1 MLKLAESLVLN
12 VRSDM
17 MAILI
22 IEDEKNMSNLLKLE
36 LTHSGYQCEQ
46 AFDGETGLNKAL
58 DNDYELILL
67 DLMLPRI
74 NGIELCRRLR
84 EVKQT
89 PIIMLTARD
98 EVMDRVN
105 GLQVGADDY
114 LAKPFAMEEL
124 LARINALLRRVK
136 MLNSSNEYSYGDV
149 LIVMDK
155 REVYYQ
161 GQLIVLTTTEF
172 DLLTLLVKNGGRVV
186 SRNDILDQVW
196 GYDGEVS
203 TNVVEVYIRY
213 LRNKMKEIPIET
225 VRGVGY
231 RLG

>member
-1 MLKLAESLVLN
+1 M
-12 VRSDM
+12 
-17 MAILI
+17 ILI
-22 IEDEKNMSNLLKLE
+22 IEDEKNISNLLKLE
-36 LTHSGYQCEQ
+36 LTHANYECDQ
-46 AFDGETGLNKAL
+46 AFDGESGLNKAL
-58 DNDYELILL
+58 NQDYELILL

-74 NGIELCRRLR
+74 NGIEVCRQLRLK
-84 EVKQT
+84 KQT

-98 EVMDRVN
+98 EVMDKVN

-124 LARINALLRRVK
+124 LARINALLRRVNMQNK
-136 MLNSSNEYSYGDV
+136 VNEYVYGHV
-149 LIVMDK
+149 KMIIDK
-155 REVYYQ
+155 RQVFYQEHEVT
-161 GQLIVLTTTEF
+161 LTTTEF
-172 DLLTLLVKNGGRVV
+172 DLLALLVKNGGKVV

-196 GYDGEVS
+196 GYDGDVS

-213 LRNKMKEIPIET
+213 LRNKMKGIPIET

>member
-1 MLKLAESLVLN
+1 
-12 VRSDM
+12 

-22 IEDEKNMSNLLKLE
+22 VEDEKNMSNLLKLE

-46 AFDGETGLNKAL
+46 AFDGEDGLKKSL
-58 DNDYELILL
+58 ENDYELILL

-74 NGIELCRRLR
+74 NGIELCRQLR
-84 EVKQT
+84 EKKQT
-89 PIIMLTARD
+89 QVIMLTASD
-98 EVMDRVN
+98 EVMDKVN

-124 LARINALLRRVK
+124 LARINALLRRVNMQNK
-136 MLNSSNEYSYGDV
+136 VNEYVNGQ
-149 LIVMDK
+149 IKMIIDK
-155 REVYYQ
+155 RQAFYQEHEVT
-161 GQLIVLTTTEF
+161 LTTTEF
-172 DLLTLLVKNGGRVV
+172 DLLALLVKNGGKVV

-196 GYDGEVS
+196 GYDGDVS

-213 LRNKMKEIPIET
+213 LRNKMKGIPIET

>member
-1 MLKLAESLVLN
+1 
-12 VRSDM
+12 

-22 IEDEKNMSNLLKLE
+22 VEDEKNMSNLLRLE
-36 LTHSGYQCEQ
+36 LIHSGYQCDQ
-46 AFDGETGLNKAL
+46 AFDGEDGLKKSLENE
-58 DNDYELILL
+58 YELILL

-84 EVKQT
+84 EKKQT
-89 PIIMLTARD
+89 PVIMLTARD
-98 EVMDRVN
+98 EVMDKVN

-124 LARINALLRRVK
+124 LARINALLRRVNMQNK
-136 MLNSSNEYSYGDV
+136 VNEYVYGQV
-149 LIVMDK
+149 KMIVDK
-155 REVYYQ
+155 RQVFYLEQEVT
-161 GQLIVLTTTEF
+161 LTTTEF
-172 DLLTLLVKNGGRVV
+172 DLLALLVKNGGKVV

-196 GYDGEVS
+196 GYDGDVS

-213 LRNKMKEIPIET
+213 LRNKMKGIPIET

>member
-1 MLKLAESLVLN
+1 
-12 VRSDM
+12 

-22 IEDEKNMSNLLKLE
+22 VEDEKNMSNLLKLE
-36 LTHSGYQCEQ
+36 LTHSGYQCDQ
-46 AFDGETGLNKAL
+46 AFDGEDGLNKSL
-58 DNDYELILL
+58 ENDYELILL

-74 NGIELCRRLR
+74 NGIELCRQLR
-84 EVKQT
+84 EKKQT
-89 PIIMLTARD
+89 PVIMLTARD
-98 EVMDRVN
+98 EVMDKVT

-124 LARINALLRRVK
+124 LARINALLRRVNMQNK
-136 MLNSSNEYSYGDV
+136 VNEYVYGQV
-149 LIVMDK
+149 KMIIDK
-155 REVYYQ
+155 RQVFYQEHEVT
-161 GQLIVLTTTEF
+161 LTTTEF
-172 DLLTLLVKNGGRVV
+172 DLLALLVKNGGKVV

-196 GYDGEVS
+196 GYDGDVS

-213 LRNKMKEIPIET
+213 LRNKMKGIPIET

>member
-1 MLKLAESLVLN
+1 
-12 VRSDM
+12 

-22 IEDEKNMSNLLKLE
+22 IEDEKNMSDLLKLE
-36 LTHSGYQCEQ
+36 LTHSGYQCGQ
-46 AFDGETGLNKAL
+46 AFDGESGLSMAL
-58 DNDYELILL
+58 KDDYDLILL

-74 NGIELCRRLR
+74 NGIELCRQLR

-98 EVMDRVN
+98 EVMDKVN

-124 LARINALLRRVK
+124 LARISALLRRVNIQK
-136 MLNSSNEYSYGDV
+136 TVLEYSYGDV
-149 LIVMDK
+149 RIDASK
-155 REVYYQ
+155 RKVYFKENEVF
-161 GQLIVLTTTEF
+161 LTTTEF
-172 DLLTLLVKNGGRVV
+172 DLLTLLVKNGGNVV
-186 SRNDILDQVW
+186 SRNMILDEVW
-196 GYDGEVS
+196 GFDDEVS

-213 LRNKMKEIPIET
+213 LRNKIAGIKIET

-231 RLG
+231 CLS